1 MEIQRVGVA
10 GFGTM
15 GREIALISA
24 LAGMRVFV
32 FEVMEAV
39 IPDGLAKLEK
49 LIKVVAKELSDDE
62 RESAISRI
70 TVVSEIENLSQ
81 CELVIEAIFESYE
94 EKEKLFRRLG
104 EVLPENAVAA
114 TNTSSLSV
122 TRLGRAFGRQENFI
136 GIHFFNPPTQMK
148 LVEVVPGLLT
158 SEETKSVALEFA
170 NKLGKRAIL
179 VKETPGFVVNRV
191 LIAMAL
197 EAVRLAEAKVAD
209 FKEIDEAMR
218 LGAGWP
224 LGPFKLMD
232 LVGLDVFLNACEA
245 IYQEL
250 GDTRF
255 KPPLTLKKLVEA
267 GLLGRKTGRGFYTY

>member
-250 GDTRF
+250 GDSRF

>member
-1 MEIQRVGVA
+1 MEIQKVGIA

-24 LAGMRVFV
+24 LAGMQTVV
-32 FEVMEAV
+32 FEVMDAV
-39 IPDGLAKLEK
+39 ISDGLAKLEK
-49 LIKVVAKELSDDE
+49 VVRLVARELTDDE
-62 RESAISRI
+62 RKEVLSRI
-70 TVVSEIENLSQ
+70 AVSNEIENLAQ

-94 EKEKLFRRLG
+94 EKEKLLRRLG
-104 EVLPENAVAA
+104 EMLGKSAIAG

-148 LVEVVPGLLT
+148 LVEIVPGLLT
-158 SEETKSVALEFA
+158 SEDTKNTAVEFVK
-170 NKLGKRAIL
+170 KLGKTPIV

-191 LIAMAL
+191 LIAMAI
-197 EAVRLAEAKVAD
+197 EAVRLAEAGIAQVE
-209 FKEIDEAMR
+209 EIDEAMR

-224 LGPFKLMD
+224 IGPFKLMD
-232 LVGLDVFLNACEA
+232 LVGLDIFLNACEA

-250 GDTRF
+250 GDSKF
-255 KPPLTLKKLVEA
+255 KPPLMLKKLVEA